1 MVIYAWISIGDYVQ
15 KMVVE
20 EHCKGTSKIYVQLLR
35 TKNIRFFCNISI
47 EERQLGIL
55 IIDKIEEM

>member
-1 MVIYAWISIGDYVQ
+1 MFK

-20 EHCKGTSKIYVQLLR
+20 EHCKGTSKIYVQLLK
-35 TKNIRFFCNISI
+35 TKNIRFFGNISI

-55 IIDKIEEM
+55 IIDKNEEI